1 MPEVQDKLD
10 SLGPKS
16 LSKAVISRSIFF
28 CRLPPFFEPHAVAE
42 DGADEGREGV
52 CAAGADAQDVLLGAD
67 VLEGKH
73 LERAQLDDRAGRGVD
88 CEPRRR
94 AAGLPR

>member
-1 MPEVQDKLD
+1 M
-10 SLGPKS
+10 
-16 LSKAVISRSIFF
+16 ISRSIFF
-28 CRLPPFFEPHAVAE
+28 CRLPPFFEPHAVPLSRVAE

>member
-1 MPEVQDKLD
+1 M
-10 SLGPKS
+10 
-16 LSKAVISRSIFF
+16 ISRSIFSAAT
-28 CRLPPFFEPHAVAE
+28 RSSNLTPPPSHSRVAE
-42 DGADEGREGV
+42 DGVDEGRKGV
-52 CAAGADAQDVLLGAD
+52 CAAGDDAQDVLLGAD

-94 AAGLPR
+94 AAAAGLVFARGDGVWACES